1 MPATLGPGEPGT
13 VNESSLGL
21 SRPEVVKSVKKNA
34 RPSRPAIAIDDSV
47 ISAVEGFSRQQ
58 LPSTVQIP
66 PGARSFLSQRRHGM
80 KNSDCCTDDVTSE
93 AIVIAVFN
101 EYCCA
106 VLMLTDR
113 PGIGKMHPSDV

>member
-47 ISAVEGFSRQQ
+47 ISAVKKVFSAATPINCSDPTGR
-58 LPSTVQIP
+58 
-66 PGARSFLSQRRHGM
+66 ARSS
-80 KNSDCCTDDVTSE
+80 
-93 AIVIAVFN
+93 
-101 EYCCA
+101 
-106 VLMLTDR
+106 
-113 PGIGKMHPSDV
+113 

>member
-21 SRPEVVKSVKKNA
+21 SRQEVVKSVKKNA

-66 PGARSFLSQRRHGM
+66 LGARAHLEPKASRH
-80 KNSDCCTDDVTSE
+80 E
-93 AIVIAVFN
+93 EFR
-101 EYCCA
+101 
-106 VLMLTDR
+106 LLLR
-113 PGIGKMHPSDV
+113 